1 MLTIVAK
8 VLHHRLLIGFLNTSH
23 GNTVQNTFK
32 GGHFFVDVIIIW
44 SLMLR
49 NVGVKKVFSLGV
61 SLTVKQ
67 QSSILNMYMFK
78 MKTNLKNSF
87 NLQE

>member
-1 MLTIVAK
+1 
-8 VLHHRLLIGFLNTSH
+8 
-23 GNTVQNTFK
+23 
-32 GGHFFVDVIIIW
+32 
-44 SLMLR
+44 MLR
-49 NVGVKKVFSLGV
+49 NFGVKKVFSLGV